1 MNFDDVTKILSTAAV
16 IALGMWTFSAV
27 IGPLMSRLGVT
38 SAVQGAISSPGE

>member
-1 MNFDDVTKILSTAAV
+1 MDYDNATKIFSTAAV

-38 SAVQGAISSPGE
+38 SAVQGTISGSGQ